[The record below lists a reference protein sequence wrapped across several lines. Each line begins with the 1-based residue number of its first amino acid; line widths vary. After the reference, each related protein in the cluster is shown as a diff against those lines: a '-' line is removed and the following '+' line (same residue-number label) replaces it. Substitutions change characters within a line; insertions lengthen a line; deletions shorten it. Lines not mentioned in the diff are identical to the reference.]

1 MMLYSYVLFTY
12 IPAVNRS
19 RSDLRVQMMR
29 LEEKER
35 HLESEVVGRQQKVLH
50 IDQKRQESVKDIN
63 QQIAHLVNVLD
74 KQTGADSKTSP

>member
-1 MMLYSYVLFTY
+1 MISFSL
-12 IPAVNRS
+12 PAVNRS

-50 IDQKRQESVKDIN
+50 IDQKRQASVNDIN
-63 QQIAHLVNVLD
+63 KQIAHLVNVLD
-74 KQTGADSKTSP
+74 KQTDSKTSP